1 MLVRCLTTVHLFSL
15 SKGEDD
21 SDELPRVAFSG
32 FTSKDHDNDMEMDD
46 DDEDD
51 DINYKKWKNV
61 RIDGSRMMSRS
72 QAEEAAKA
80 QVYAAIKLSMAL
92 AQQQADRVKAYM
104 LEEQQEA
111 LDLPRQIKVHFSPFV
126 YYEDGDYADLAR

>member
-1 MLVRCLTTVHLFSL
+1 MSSL

-21 SDELPRVAFSG
+21 SDEVPRVAFSSI
-32 FTSKDHDNDMEMDD
+32 TYDKEMDD
-46 DDEDD
+46 DEDEDD
-51 DINYKKWKNV
+51 DMNYRRWQNV

-72 QAEEAAKA
+72 QEEEETKA

-92 AQQQADRVKAYM
+92 AQQQADRVKSYM
-104 LEEQQEA
+104 VEEQQA
-111 LDLPRQIKVHFSPFV
+111 LIDLPRQTKVHFSPFV